1 MFQAWLVCGAV
12 ISSTGVWLNSLEENA
27 VLSVI
32 EVFFA
37 ASLRWYLVSRLDHC
51 SDWALKSVA

>member
-27 VLSVI
+27 VLSTIAVI
-32 EVFFA
+32 FYCKFKV
-37 ASLRWYLVSRLDHC
+37 VSGELP
-51 SDWALKSVA
+51 